1 MEIKPNYESAIV
13 GSSGKLKLYQTNRV
27 IDIFNL
33 THDVINDVFLN
44 TLSKYGKTV
53 TDKEIA
59 IAQKAY
65 DDELLKI
72 EKYNQQRIEKYNQLA
87 LIHSYKESL
96 IDIRYCVVNTNNGKA
111 FLLPENHNLVG
122 RYHSQSDVLTSVNT
136 EAFTDMI
143 KAHCL
148 GYDGFVLEP
157 VNKLNVERLIEP
169 EDLELDLLGD

>member
-13 GSSGKLKLYQTNRV
+13 GSAGKSKLYQTNRV

-59 IAQKAY
+59 IAQSAY
-65 DDELLKI
+65 DDELSRI
-72 EKYNQQRIEKYNQLA
+72 EKRNQQRIEKYNQLE

-96 IDIRYCVVNTNNGKA
+96 IGIRDCIVNTNNGKA

-122 RYHSQSDVLTSVNT
+122 RYHSQSDVLTINT
-136 EAFTDMI
+136 EAFTNMI

-148 GYDGFVLEP
+148 EYDGFALEP

-169 EDLELDLLGD
+169 DDLELEGD

>member
-13 GSSGKLKLYQTNRV
+13 GTAGKSKLYQTNRI

-33 THDVINDVFLN
+33 THDVINDVFTN
-44 TLSKYGKTV
+44 TLKSFGKTV

-59 IAQKAY
+59 IAQKEY

-72 EKYNQQRIEKYNQLA
+72 EKRNQQRIEKYNQLE

-96 IDIRYCVVNTNNGKA
+96 IGIRDCVINTNNGKA
-111 FLLPENHNLVG
+111 FLLPEHNLVG
-122 RYHSQSDVLTSVNT
+122 RYHSQSDVLTSIN
-136 EAFTDMI
+136 EQAFTDMI
-143 KAHCL
+143 KSHCL
-148 GYDGFVLEP
+148 EYDSFVLEP

-169 EDLELDLLGD
+169 EDLELEGD